1 MYSKASKLS
10 VFRRKVNTMQKLIEL
25 YEMVSLNDTALRGS
39 EKTAILKAQ
48 LALRMFE
55 RAIDG
60 FKNASIEARSAAD
73 GELVMAA

>member
-1 MYSKASKLS
+1 
-10 VFRRKVNTMQKLIEL
+10 
-25 YEMVSLNDTALRGS
+25 MVSLNDTALRGN

-55 RAIDG
+55 RAMDG

>member
-1 MYSKASKLS
+1 
-10 VFRRKVNTMQKLIEL
+10 MQKLIEL

-55 RAIDG
+55 RAMDG
-60 FKNASIEARSAAD
+60 FKNPSIEARSAAD